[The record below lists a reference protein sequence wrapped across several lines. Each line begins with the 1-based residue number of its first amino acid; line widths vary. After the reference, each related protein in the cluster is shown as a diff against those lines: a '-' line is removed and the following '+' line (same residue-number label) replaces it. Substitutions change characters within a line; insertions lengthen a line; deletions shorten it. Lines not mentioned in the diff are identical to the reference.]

1 MAGGIKG
8 ITVKIGGDTTELGR
22 SLKEATTLSKSLQ
35 TELKGVNTLLKFD
48 PGNVT
53 LLKQK
58 QDLLKKSIDETK
70 KKQEA
75 LNEVLKKVDS
85 GEIEMTEEEYRNLE
99 REIALTNQKL
109 KSLKYNHY

>member
-22 SLKEATTLSKSLQ
+22 SLKEATTQSKSLQ
-35 TELKGVNTLLKFD
+35 SELKGVNSLLKFD

-58 QDLLKKSIDETK
+58 ADLLKKSIEETK

-75 LNEVLKKVDS
+75 LNEVLRKVDS
-85 GEIEMTEEEYRNLE
+85 GEIEMTEEEYRNLQ
-99 REIALTNQKL
+99 REIALTDQKL
-109 KSLKYNHY
+109 NL

>member
-22 SLKEATTLSKSLQ
+22 SLKEAETQAHGLQ
-35 TELKGVNTLLKFD
+35 KELKGVNTLLKFD

-58 QDLLKKSIDETK
+58 QDLLKNPS
-70 KKQEA
+70 KKQRK
-75 LNEVLKKVDS
+75 NKK
-85 GEIEMTEEEYRNLE
+85 L
-99 REIALTNQKL
+99 
-109 KSLKYNHY
+109 